1 LILNI
6 SISEITIQSINIP
19 VRSIIFTNRE
29 I

>member
-1 LILNI
+1 LDI